1 MKIQENRA
9 SCYLSIKLSALLG
22 DFFFMTFSLNIFWV
36 CWVLTPAHHLQF
48 LGESRTWGCQFLLKA
63 GIFGPQKQENALES
77 GIPFQCV
84 LSSYTLMQSCMWH
97 MDFPGDSDGKESAC
111 NAGDMGLIPGSRR
124 SPGEGNGNSLQ
135 YSCLENL
142 WTEEPDGLHIVHGVT
157 KSRTWLK

>member
-97 MDFPGDSDGKESAC
+97 MDFPGGSDGKESAC

-135 YSCLENL
+135 YSCLENP